1 MQLVYSIAVPVL
13 VASFAMPALAQ
24 NGPSPLYVV
33 SILGSD
39 TQTAAEL
46 ASAYKADVFV
56 DLIHHEG
63 RFISAPNA
71 VAKEMDNDWLPD
83 GATAFRNDAA
93 TSFTEARGDFL
104 TADQAPRNLQKRT

>member
-1 MQLVYSIAVPVL
+1 MQLFYSIAVPVL

-33 SILGSD
+33 PILGSD
-39 TQTAAEL
+39 RQTAAER
-46 ASAYKADVFV
+46 ASAHKADVFV
-56 DLIHHEG
+56 DLIHHKG
-63 RFISAPNA
+63 RFISDPMAGAN
-71 VAKEMDNDWLPD
+71 EMDNDWRPD
-83 GATAFRNDAA
+83 GASAVRNDAV